1 METMKKEWGK
11 PLTSVQEFVPSEFCA
26 PCGDGTTEVTYYF
39 VCDGAVTGYS
49 NYKVYLDSNNNG
61 QWDQYSDTNLTQGW
75 STYHPCN
82 EPHTVT
88 VPKGTSIDNI
98 FPKGFMIPY
107 NYGSL
112 DTNHVTPVR
121 IWRGDYNDNVHC
133 TLTLKESEFTPH
145 NPS

>member
-1 METMKKEWGK
+1 MKKFYEK
-11 PLTSVQEFVPSEFCA
+11 PVMQVEFFVANHFCSA
-26 PCGDGTTEVTYYF
+26 CGDGTTEVTYYF
-39 VCDGAVTGYS
+39 VCDGAVGDYS

-61 QWDQYSDTNLTQGW
+61 QWDQYRDTNLTSGW
-75 STYHPCN
+75 SSYHPCN

-107 NYGSL
+107 NYGSM
-112 DTNHVTPVR
+112 DTDNVTPVR
-121 IWRGDYNDNVHC
+121 IWRGEHNDDVHC
-133 TLTLKESEFTPH
+133 TLALKESEFTPH

>member
-1 METMKKEWGK
+1 MESIKRKWGK
-11 PLTSVQEFVPSEFCA
+11 PELDVQVFMPNEYCA

-39 VCDGAVTGYS
+39 VCDGAVAGYGQ
-49 NYKVYLDSNNNG
+49 YKVYLDSNNNG
-61 QWDQYSDTNLTQGW
+61 KWDQYSDTNLTSGW

-112 DTNHVTPVR
+112 DTDNIKPVR
-121 IWRGDYNDNVHC
+121 IWRGKNNDNVHC
-133 TLTLKESEFTPH
+133 TLALQESEFTPH